1 MKTKTPDRA
10 EPGIDDATLSPTD
23 VFGVLANDRCR
34 YLLHYLDHRVGG
46 VSLGELAER
55 IVVIED
61 DPTYDHYERVLT
73 GLHHVQLPRLTEAGL
88 VVYDRE
94 AETVTGTEAIAQVRP
109 YLELAMPEDFQEA

>member
-1 MKTKTPDRA
+1 MKTKTPDEA
-10 EPGIDDATLSPTD
+10 GPGTDDATLSTTD

-55 IVVIED
+55 VAVLED

-73 GLHHVQLPRLTEAGL
+73 GLHHVQLPKLTETGL

-94 AETVTGTEAIAQVRP
+94 AETVTGTGAIAQVRP
-109 YLELAMPEDFQEA
+109 YLELAMAGDIREA